1 MDEETQAFSHNNDTD
16 NQNEDSLALSGGEML
31 ISDEVVAITAGVA
44 ATEVEGVAGMSSGF
58 AGGIVEAFGRV
69 NLAKGVKVVTEGDKT
84 TVDLYVILKY
94 GFRIP
99 DVAWNIQEKVKNT
112 VEALTGIT
120 VETVNIH
127 VQGIDFDDD
136 GGEFR

>member
-1 MDEETQAFSHNNDTD
+1 MREEPEEFSDNNETEK
-16 NQNEDSLALSGGEML
+16 QNEDNLALSGGEML

-136 GGEFR
+136 GGESR

>member
-1 MDEETQAFSHNNDTD
+1 MREEPKEFSDKNETEK
-16 NQNEDSLALSGGEML
+16 QNEDNLALSGGEML

-136 GGEFR
+136 GGESR

>member
-1 MDEETQAFSHNNDTD
+1 MSEETGEFFENSETQKAEED
-16 NQNEDSLALSGGEML
+16 NLALSSGEML

-127 VQGIDFDDD
+127 VQGIDFEED
-136 GGEFR
+136 GGERG

>member
-1 MDEETQAFSHNNDTD
+1 MSEETGEFFENSETQKAEED
-16 NQNEDSLALSGGEML
+16 NLALSSGEML

-44 ATEVEGVAGMSSGF
+44 ATEVEGVVGMSSGF

-127 VQGIDFDDD
+127 VQGIDFEED
-136 GGEFR
+136 GGERG